1 MASDL
6 VSPQSPSA
14 PPPPSERRYVAFDCE
29 TTGLNPERDG
39 IISIGAIGV
48 CHGEIL
54 LDDTCEAV
62 LKTDYATPAM
72 LVHGITLNESAAGID
87 EAAAVRAF
95 LEYAK
100 DAVFVGHHVGFDCRI
115 VAAAARRHHLEHD
128 RLRAID
134 TMRLAL
140 GLETAGVLGGDPI
153 TGFELDDLCRRFDIT
168 MHDRHTASGDAFL
181 TAQVFLRLHRLAV
194 RAGLDPLDFAETD
207 L

>member
-1 MASDL
+1 M
-6 VSPQSPSA
+6 
-14 PPPPSERRYVAFDCE
+14 
-29 TTGLNPERDG
+29 
-39 IISIGAIGV
+39 
-48 CHGEIL
+48 

-168 MHDRHTASGDAFL
+168 MHDRHTASGDAYL

>member
-6 VSPQSPSA
+6 VSSLSPSVA
-14 PPPPSERRYVAFDCE
+14 PVERRYVAFDCE

-72 LVHGITLNESAAGID
+72 LVHGITLNESSAGMD
-87 EAAAVRAF
+87 EATAVRAF

-115 VAAAARRHHLEHD
+115 IAAAARRHQLEHD

-140 GLETAGVLGGDPI
+140 GLETAGVLGGEPI

-168 MHDRHTASGDAFL
+168 MHDRHTASGDAYL
-181 TAQVFLRLHRLAV
+181 TAQVFLRLNRLAV